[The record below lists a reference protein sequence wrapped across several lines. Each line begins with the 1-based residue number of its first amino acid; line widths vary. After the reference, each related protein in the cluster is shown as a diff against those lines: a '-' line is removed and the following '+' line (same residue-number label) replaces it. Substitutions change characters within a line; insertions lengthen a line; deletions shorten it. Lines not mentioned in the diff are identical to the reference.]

1 MKQGQL
7 IPFARDR
14 LMEKIA
20 SAEKRI
26 WLASPFLSFPVAK
39 QIAEAARKSPAQDRK
54 LLTALDERSVA
65 VGVLDPRALEQL
77 HDAKFQIRDIENLH
91 AKVSLVGSGWGLV
104 GSGNLTGKGLGDE
117 EGGGNHELGAI
128 LTAKQIQEASEF
140 FVGWWKKAREVSADE
155 IAEYKLV
162 PRIKFDRKK
171 PKRGKSGPVLPVTN
185 VARLQQF
192 LDEELDNHRRYWVD
206 ANYHNPDAQTWWHQG
221 WISGQPEVAYSE
233 GDMIAIYLGGKNRG
247 PKSCPAIVRATT
259 DTKTDEAWVAAHR
272 ETAKDAER
280 WPNYTL
286 TEVFGEVP
294 ITPGVPL
301 ELIDRTGESLRRG
314 YLEITRAEFETLAQ
328 SMLDTET
335 AHRR

>member
-1 MKQGQL
+1 
-7 IPFARDR
+7 
-14 LMEKIA
+14 MEKIA
-20 SAEKRI
+20 SAEKKI
-26 WLASPFLSFPVAK
+26 WLASPFLSFPVAE
-39 QIAEAARKSPAQDRK
+39 QIAEAASKATAQDRK
-54 LLTALDERSVA
+54 LLTVLNERSVA

-91 AKVSLVGSGWGLV
+91 AKVSLVDPGWGLV
-104 GSGNLTGKGLGDE
+104 GSGNLTGKGLGDQ

-128 LTAKQIQEASEF
+128 LTAKQIQEAAEF
-140 FVGWWKKAREVSADE
+140 FEGWWKKAREVSADE

-162 PRIKFDRKK
+162 PRIKFGRKK
-171 PKRGKSGPVLPVTN
+171 PNRGKSGPVLPVTN

-192 LDEELDNHRRYWVD
+192 LNEELDSHRRYWVD
-206 ANYHNPDAQTWWHQG
+206 ANYHNPEAQTWWHQG

-233 GDMIAIYLGGKNRG
+233 GDMVAIYLGGKNRG

-272 ETAKDAER
+272 ETAEDAKR

-286 TEVFGEVP
+286 TEVLGEVP

-301 ELIDRTGESLRRG
+301 GLISRTGESLRRG

>member
-39 QIAEAARKSPAQDRK
+39 QIAEAANKSTAQDRK

-77 HDAKFQIRDIENLH
+77 HNAKFQIRDIENLH
-91 AKVSLVGSGWGLV
+91 AKVSLIGPGWGLV

-128 LTAKQIQEASEF
+128 LTAKQIHEASGF

-162 PRIKFDRKK
+162 PRVKFDRKK
-171 PKRGKSGPVLPVTN
+171 PKRGKSRPVLPVTN
-185 VARLQQF
+185 VARLQQL
-192 LDEELDNHRRYWVD
+192 LDEELDGRRRYWVD
-206 ANYHNPDAQTWWHQG
+206 ANYHNPKAQTWWHQG

-233 GDMIAIYLGGKNRG
+233 GDMIVIYLGGKNRG

-259 DTKTDEAWVAAHR
+259 DTNTDEAWVAAHR
-272 ETAKDAER
+272 EIAKDAER

-286 TEVFGEVP
+286 TEVLGEVP
-294 ITPGVPL
+294 ITYGVAL
-301 ELIDRTGESLRRG
+301 ELIKRTGESLRRG
-314 YLEITRAEFETLAQ
+314 YLEITRVEFETLAR

>member
-39 QIAEAARKSPAQDRK
+39 QIAEAAGESTAQDRR

-77 HDAKFQIRDIENLH
+77 HDAGFQIRDIENLH
-91 AKVSLVGSGWGLV
+91 AKVSLVGPDWGLV

-117 EGGGNHELGAI
+117 EGAGNHELGAI

-162 PRIKFDRKK
+162 PRIKFDRK
-171 PKRGKSGPVLPVTN
+171 PKREKSRTVLPVTN

-192 LDEELDNHRRYWVD
+192 LDEELDSHRRYWVD
-206 ANYHNPDAQTWWHQG
+206 ANYHNPKAQTWWHQD
-221 WISGQPEVAYSE
+221 WISGQPEVAYSK
-233 GDMIAIYLGGKNRG
+233 GDVIAIYLGGKNRG

-272 ETAKDAER
+272 ESAEDAKR

-286 TEVFGEVP
+286 TEVLGEVP

-301 ELIDRTGESLRRG
+301 ELINRTGESLRRG
-314 YLEITRAEFETLAQ
+314 YLEISRAEFETLAQ
-328 SMLDTET
+328 SMLDAET
-335 AHRR
+335 AHGG